1 MLAVEIAAFRYQ
13 SDYDRESI
21 KKCKEIQGKVIVIVG
36 ATDSEFEKAEDKR
49 ELARLNKEI
58 ETQV

>member
-21 KKCKEIQGKVIVIVG
+21 KKCKEMQGKVIVIVDATGGIGVALSEKLAAMG
-36 ATDSEFEKAEDKR
+36 AN
-49 ELARLNKEI
+49 L
-58 ETQV
+58 

>member
-21 KKCKEIQGKVIVIVG
+21 KKCKEMQSKVIVIVG
-36 ATDSEFEKAEDKR
+36 TTGGIGVALSEK
-49 ELARLNKEI
+49 LAAMGANL
-58 ETQV
+58 